1 MNYVAID
8 GDGEEKISN
17 CELVEVLDIW
27 KGKKQIHMNKDEYTP
42 IKTWLPKYC
51 SNQNQI
57 FTLTPGSVEKL
68 IGRKWLEDDQ
78 PILLGEV

>member
-8 GDGEEKISN
+8 GDGEEKIAN
-17 CELVEVLDIW
+17 CELVAVIDIW
-27 KGKKQIHMNKDEYTP
+27 KGKKQIHVGVDDYIP

-51 SNQNQI
+51 SNQNQVFI
-57 FTLTPGSVEKL
+57 LTPGSVEKL

-78 PILLGEV
+78 PIFLGET

>member
-42 IKTWLPKYC
+42 IKTWYQSITVTKIKSLH
-51 SNQNQI
+51 
-57 FTLTPGSVEKL
+57 
-68 IGRKWLEDDQ
+68 
-78 PILLGEV
+78 